1 MLEWL
6 LQVAVKTFGWRS
18 NTKQLF
24 DLFYE
29 IISRENSF
37 VIAVVEPR
45 KDGNVVKFNYDI
57 NSVYAEE
64 VVFVMLSDSMRNRE
78 SDIFLSE
85 IMKSKSFI
93 DRTGSAVS
101 LPKSPERKSL
111 Q

>member
-1 MLEWL
+1 MRIVSKRNLVKILEWL
-6 LQVAVKTFGWRS
+6 LQVAVKTFGWRN

-29 IISRENSF
+29 IISGNNSF

-85 IMKSKSFI
+85 IMPDGTTL
-93 DRTGSAVS
+93 DR
-101 LPKSPERKSL
+101 